1 MPCPARPTTNP
12 KRANFAIAN
21 NDIENLKSN
30 FAIMNILIIEDDTR
44 IAKLIQRGLQ
54 EQGFVTTLAY
64 DGLSG
69 KKLALQNN
77 YDLIIT
83 DIILPKMDG
92 LDLCKE
98 IRQTKPDTPII
109 MLTALGTTD
118 DKVEGFDAGADDYLV
133 KPFEMRELLVRIRAL
148 LKRNNKTTNNSGNI
162 LKYADLEMNLHTK
175 IVKRSGIE
183 INLTPKEFN
192 LLKYMLQNPE
202 RVLSR
207 VEIAEKVWDT
217 HFDTGTNFIDVYIN
231 YLRKKI
237 EKDFN
242 KKLIHTKSG
251 MGFILKAE

>member
-1 MPCPARPTTNP
+1 M
-12 KRANFAIAN
+12 K
-21 NDIENLKSN
+21 
-30 FAIMNILIIEDDTR
+30 ILIIEDDSR
-44 IAKLIQRGLQ
+44 VAELIQRGLE
-54 EQGFVTTLAY
+54 EQGYKITLSY

-69 KKLALQNN
+69 KKLAGQND

-92 LDLCKE
+92 IDLCKE
-98 IRQTKPDTPII
+98 IKQSQPDLPII

-133 KPFEMRELLVRIRAL
+133 KPFEMRELLARIRAL
-148 LKRNNKTTNNSGNI
+148 LKRSNNTANTGN
-162 LKYADLEMNLHTK
+162 LLTYADLEMNLNTK
-175 IVKRSGIE
+175 VFKRGEKE
-183 INLTPKEFN
+183 IHLTPKEFN
-192 LLKYMLQNPE
+192 FLKYMLQNPE

-217 HFDTGTNFIDVYIN
+217 HFDTGTNFIDVYVN

-242 KKLIHTKSG
+242 QKLIHTKSG
-251 MGFILKAE
+251 MGFILKVEK

>member
-1 MPCPARPTTNP
+1 M
-12 KRANFAIAN
+12 
-21 NDIENLKSN
+21 E
-30 FAIMNILIIEDDTR
+30 ILIVEDDLR
-44 IAKLIQRGLQ
+44 VSELIQRGLQ
-54 EQGFVTTLAY
+54 EQGFVTTVAY

-69 KKLALQNN
+69 KKLAAQNH
-77 YDLIIT
+77 YDLAIL

-92 LDLCKE
+92 LDLCKY
-98 IRQTKPDTPII
+98 IRDTNPDIPII

-133 KPFEMRELLVRIRAL
+133 KPFEMRELLVRMRAL
-148 LKRNNKTTNNSGNI
+148 LKRNNNSTRISGNI
-162 LKYADLEMNLHTK
+162 LKYANLEMNLDTK
-175 IVKRSGIE
+175 IVKRNGSE

-192 LLKYMLQNPE
+192 LLKFMLQNPE

-237 EKDFN
+237 ENNFDQ
-242 KKLIHTKSG
+242 KLIHTKSG
-251 MGFILKAE
+251 IGFILKSDE